1 MWKKETLIDT
11 EKLLKGGRYSF
22 SDVFKG
28 YGTEPYMTEFVD
40 DLSNVVNYGIGA
52 GEFLLTVMS
61 NKVTGIGSGKG
72 KGDLIIDKKHVE
84 LKTKTEKNARFKD
97 WNVQP
102 DQTWAS
108 KVEGFKRDFADID
121 EVANAK
127 STGMNSSN
135 LIQMLQN
142 PALQSDL
149 PRKKQALRSIM
160 GIFKATNPTLSVA
173 QITELSKLLLA
184 GNDVNFKQVYGRYNI
199 LNYLNVKRSDGDLDG
214 ILFMNKQTK
223 SLHYVRDLN
232 EMTQIT
238 LDVGTIYP
246 ISANAIY
253 PYPQIGVK

>member
-1 MWKKETLIDT
+1 
-11 EKLLKGGRYSF
+11 
-22 SDVFKG
+22 
-28 YGTEPYMTEFVD
+28 
-40 DLSNVVNYGIGA
+40 
-52 GEFLLTVMS
+52 
-61 NKVTGIGSGKG
+61 
-72 KGDLIIDKKHVE
+72 
-84 LKTKTEKNARFKD
+84 
-97 WNVQP
+97 
-102 DQTWAS
+102 
-108 KVEGFKRDFADID
+108 
-121 EVANAK
+121 
-127 STGMNSSN
+127 
-135 LIQMLQN
+135 
-142 PALQSDL
+142 
-149 PRKKQALRSIM
+149 M